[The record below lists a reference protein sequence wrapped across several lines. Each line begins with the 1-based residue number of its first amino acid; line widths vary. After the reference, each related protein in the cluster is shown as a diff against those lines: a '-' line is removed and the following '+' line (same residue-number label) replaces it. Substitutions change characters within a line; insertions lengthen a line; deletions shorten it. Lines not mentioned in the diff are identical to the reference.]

1 LVIHGEQNIRA
12 DQGAPVDRVGKDLFN
27 DHMKVQAP
35 PFLSL
40 DGESNFVA
48 DPGQSADT
56 SQNR

>member
-1 LVIHGEQNIRA
+1 MGAKHPCGP
-12 DQGAPVDRVGKDLFN
+12 GAPVDRVGKDLFN

-40 DGESNFVA
+40 DGEFNFVA